1 MIKFGKLIQYI
12 ERDVFIHKLY
22 RQRKE
27 GDSIKSYFLK
37 KKKSFISSKSKMS
50 APQFQYIST
59 ALNLAYNEDKLY
71 KTLHY

>member
-1 MIKFGKLIQYI
+1 MFLFINYI
-12 ERDVFIHKLY
+12 D
-22 RQRKE
+22 KE
-27 GDSIKSYFLK
+27 KRETRSNPIFK
-37 KKKSFISSKSKMS
+37 KKKRSFISSKSKMS